1 MFMKMLLDFIRS
13 MDLQICRVGHFP
25 STFLHFYNKK
35 CNIDLLSMFITQS
48 KASKLKRLIAILKT
62 TILEAV
68 KICNNIFGRQ
78 LWKTTYTWVSFCRAG
93 KCPFCVFSDAQYEQ
107 EEQYKHLRVDFRA
120 FFSSSFFVEK

>member
-1 MFMKMLLDFIRS
+1 MVFHCFYQFFIVFGGPGSPDGLVALVSLVEVHLR
-13 MDLQICRVGHFP
+13 RVDMP
-25 STFLHFYNKK
+25 RAPWSSYNKK

-78 LWKTTYTWVSFCRAG
+78 LWKTTYTWVSFCWAG
-93 KCPFCVFSDAQYEQ
+93 K
-107 EEQYKHLRVDFRA
+107 
-120 FFSSSFFVEK
+120 